1 MFHMIYFRLSYVIL
15 KMLYFIMVVYI
26 LSSFTLFRMV
36 PDLA

>member
-1 MFHMIYFRLSYVIL
+1 MFNMIYFRLSYVIL
-15 KMLYFIMVVYI
+15 KTLYFILLAYI